1 MIPVKLKMRNF
12 MPYRGDM
19 PPFSFAGMHTA
30 CICGDNGNGKSA
42 LIDAITWALWG
53 KSRAKSDDDLI
64 HLGET
69 DMEVEFDFAVGEQ
82 LYRIIRKHSK
92 PKRRKASG
100 QSSLDLLIADN
111 DSFKVISGDIQKQT
125 QQKIIGILN
134 MDYDTFINSA
144 FLRQGHADEFTKQPP
159 AKRKEVLAN
168 IIGLSLYDRLEESA
182 KELAKQQQ
190 MEKTQLENSIQEID
204 QELVQKS
211 EIEAELN
218 KARGELSHLEQGIK
232 EQQSRLNRLRQE
244 KESLESKKLQLA
256 QLDEHIAKT
265 EEDLKRWH
273 SQINQRLQRIK
284 EYQGLIAQRED
295 IEEGYN
301 QFIQAKKL
309 NEELNQ
315 KLQSLNKFKDR
326 KSQLERSIQEAQ
338 SRLLTEH
345 AVVQSRISQLE
356 AISQRL
362 PQLKKEKSK
371 LDSDQSRL
379 AQLEEELKG
388 KRGQNQSL
396 QTKVH
401 ELECLQKRLEQE
413 IRETEEKLG
422 LLDTQGSARCPLCET
437 DIGQDGLDVIRKKY
451 NTDKDN
457 KTTSLQ
463 SEKAELV
470 EKKMELKEIEKE
482 VQELENSLNQDKASL
497 QGRVSIITQAISEAE
512 ESGNKLSEEINLL
525 AEIENRLAGKDFA
538 KQEQSA
544 LSELEKELASLKYDS
559 SQHQQVGQRLAAL
572 EKYEQPKRNLE
583 EAEKLLG
590 WEQEEVAK
598 AKEAAQELS
607 HRLDADSQKKHILVS
622 ELNAL
627 PQLESDL
634 EYAEA
639 EYQTV
644 TEKQKQAQEIT
655 GSLKGKLEHLLK
667 QELKKQE
674 KKSQLE
680 QVSKDTRIYQDLA
693 QAFGKK
699 GIQAMLIE
707 MALPDIET
715 EANKLL
721 GRMTDSRMHVKIE
734 TQRPSKKEELIETLD
749 IIISD
754 ELGSRPYETFSGG
767 EAFRID
773 FAIRIALSKLLAKR
787 AGAPLPTLIID
798 EGFGTQDGTG
808 LEKVKEAINSIQ
820 DDFDKIIVITHIEEL
835 KDAFPTRINVVKT
848 AQGSTLEVS

>member
-1 MIPVKLKMRNF
+1 MIPSKLRMRNF

-53 KSRAKSDDDLI
+53 KTRAKSDDDLI

-69 DMEVEFDFAVGEQ
+69 DMEVEFDFSVGEQ

-92 PKRRKASG
+92 PKRRQASG

-111 DSFKVISGDIQKQT
+111 YSFKVISGDRIAQT
-125 QQKIIGILN
+125 QQKIIDILN

-168 IIGLSLYDRLEESA
+168 ILGLSLYDRLEEKT

-190 MEKTQLENSIQEID
+190 MEKAQLENSIQEID
-204 QELVQKS
+204 QELAQKP
-211 EIEAELN
+211 ELEAALN
-218 KARGELSHLEQGIK
+218 KALSELSHLEQEIK
-232 EQQSRLNRLRQE
+232 EQHSRLNRLRQE
-244 KESLESKKLQLA
+244 RELLEGKKLQLA

-273 SQINQRLQRIK
+273 SQIDQRLQRIK
-284 EYQGLIAQRED
+284 EYQELIAQRRD
-295 IEEGYN
+295 IEEGYS
-301 QFIQAKKL
+301 QFIQARKL

-315 KLQSLNKFKDR
+315 KLQLLNKIKDR
-326 KSQLERSIQEAQ
+326 KSQLEKSIQKAQ
-338 SRLLTEH
+338 AGLLTEH

-356 AISQRL
+356 ASSQRL
-362 PQLKKEKSK
+362 PQLKKEKSE
-371 LDSDQSRL
+371 LDSEQSRL
-379 AQLEEELKG
+379 AQLEEELKR
-388 KRGQNQSL
+388 KRQQNQNL

-401 ELECLQKRLEQE
+401 ELECRQERLEQE
-413 IRETEEKLG
+413 IKEIEEKLA
-422 LLDTQGSARCPLCET
+422 LLYSQGSAKCPLCET
-437 DIGQDGLDVIRKKY
+437 EIGQDGLGVIKTKY
-451 NTDKDN
+451 DNDRYN
-457 KTTSLQ
+457 KTASLQ
-463 SEKAELV
+463 SEKTGLA
-470 EKKMELKEIEKE
+470 EKKTELKEVEKE
-482 VQELENSLNQDKASL
+482 VQGLESGLNQDRSSL
-497 QGRVSIITQAISEAE
+497 QGRVSIIIQAISEAE
-512 ESGNKLSEEINLL
+512 ESGNKLSEERNLL
-525 AEIENRLAGKDFA
+525 TEIENRLAGKDFT
-538 KQEQSA
+538 KQEQEA
-544 LSELEKELASLKYDS
+544 LNGLEEELASLKYDS
-559 SQHQQVGQRLAAL
+559 SQHQQIGQRLATL
-572 EKYEQPKRNLE
+572 EKYEQPKRKLE

-607 HRLDADSQKKHILVS
+607 HRLDTDSQKRHSLVS
-622 ELNAL
+622 ELSAL
-627 PQLESDL
+627 PQLESNL
-634 EYAEA
+634 VQAEA
-639 EYQTV
+639 EYQAV

-655 GSLKGKLEHLLK
+655 GSLKGRMEHLLK
-667 QELKKQE
+667 QEIKKQE

-680 QVSKDTRIYQDLA
+680 QVTKETKIYRDLA

-721 GRMTDSRMHVKIE
+721 GRMTDNRMHVKIE

-787 AGAPLPTLIID
+787 AGAPMPTLIID
-798 EGFGTQDGTG
+798 EGFGTQDNAG
-808 LEKVKEAINSIQ
+808 LEKLKEAINSIQ
-820 DDFDKIIVITHIEEL
+820 DDFDMIIVITHIEEL
-835 KDAFPTRINVVKT
+835 KDAFPTRINVIKT